1 MPPKKYAMPRAAA
14 TTTGTVAQPK
24 QRKPRAPPSK
34 PPGLSNAEW
43 RVEVQ
48 WREAVT
54 ADRRNRAIAKKARGN
69 AARAAASSSS
79 VDQAGMNSPVVSH
92 AQYAPWGQQAVGSP
106 WGSSSPG
113 YADGDAHGGFNP
125 NVTFPH
131 GHPATRTPSPAF
143 VGVQYPPYNY
153 SPSAAYASTPMPRR
167 HTSRTR

>member
-1 MPPKKYAMPRAAA
+1 MPPKMYAMPRAAA
-14 TTTGTVAQPK
+14 TAIGAVVQPK
-24 QRKPRAPPSK
+24 KRKPRAPPSK

-48 WREAVT
+48 RRDAVT
-54 ADRRNRAIAKKARGN
+54 ADRRNRAIAKKARDN

-79 VDQAGMNSPVVSH
+79 VDQAGMNPPVVSH
-92 AQYAPWGQQAVGSP
+92 AQYAPWGQQGAGSP

-143 VGVQYPPYNY
+143 TGV
-153 SPSAAYASTPMPRR
+153 
-167 HTSRTR
+167 